1 LKSKFI
7 PKGFSSHFN
16 TLLHHSCNAAAEYQA
31 NIGAVL
37 AIFSI
42 VHVALSIVS
51 QIVHHHD
58 FAATFTIYRS
68 IKIVAKYII
77 NPENIFLLTLQ
88 TSLNKE
94 SFIVILLI
102 H

>member
-1 LKSKFI
+1 LKSKFT

-16 TLLHHSCNAAAEYQA
+16 TLLHPSCNAAVEYHA
-31 NIGAVL
+31 KIGAVL

-42 VHVALSIVS
+42 VPVAFSIVS

-58 FAATFTIYRS
+58 FAAIFTIYRS

-77 NPENIFLLTLQ
+77 NPEKMFLLTLP

-94 SFIVILLI
+94 SFIVMLLI